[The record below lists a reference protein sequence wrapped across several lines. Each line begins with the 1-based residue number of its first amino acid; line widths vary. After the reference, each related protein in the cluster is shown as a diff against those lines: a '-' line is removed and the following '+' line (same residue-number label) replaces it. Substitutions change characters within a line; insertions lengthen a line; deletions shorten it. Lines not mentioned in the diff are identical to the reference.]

1 MKESTTSDYTG
12 QLAQPGTLMCQ
23 LELVV
28 TLAVLE
34 ILAAAAWTGD
44 IHSHAIPEKGPG
56 PIPLSSE
63 AAPEG
68 TGQCSGGQSGRKGS
82 RGLNVL
88 LRHGQGRCSGPSA
101 VSKPAAQPGILA
113 LTPLDVAPL
122 FPPHPHPRASPGWRL

>member
-44 IHSHAIPEKGPG
+44 IHSHAIPEYGPG

-68 TGQCSGGQSGRKGS
+68 TGQRSGGQSGRKAS
-82 RGLNVL
+82 RGSTSCCPMARVGAQGPLRSASL
-88 LRHGQGRCSGPSA
+88 L
-101 VSKPAAQPGILA
+101 L
-113 LTPLDVAPL
+113 
-122 FPPHPHPRASPGWRL
+122 SPGS